1 MFKKFL
7 KIALLFT
14 IIVVTSTWLV
24 YLTEK
29 QNTTMIRQLSN
40 LDGDYRSLD
49 LPIQPTND
57 EDYRQVIQAISE
69 TGAELKLPLS
79 QTNLVSGP
87 R

>member
-49 LPIQPTND
+49 LPIQQIG
-57 EDYRQVIQAISE
+57 RAHV
-69 TGAELKLPLS
+69 
-79 QTNLVSGP
+79 
-87 R
+87 